1 MLSTS
6 TTYGTTLPSEG
17 VVKSLFGTLRETG
30 SNVDAHQNT
39 LPLAVCFPYKMS
51 HAQLPFPIPLWV
63 IISMLRPC
71 SLKTILTIVA
81 I

>member
-6 TTYGTTLPSEG
+6 TTFGTTLPSEG
-17 VVKSLFGTLRETG
+17 MVKSLFETLRETG
-30 SNVDAHQNT
+30 SNADAYQNT
-39 LPLAVCFPYKMS
+39 LLLAVCFPYKMS
-51 HAQLPFPIPLWV
+51 CAQLPFPIPVWF

-71 SLKTILTIVA
+71 SLKTVLTIVA